1 MSRRKTT
8 EEFIQE
14 ARKVH
19 GDKYD
24 YSKVEYKDART
35 NVTIICPEH
44 GEFPQL
50 PTHHLK
56 GCGCKKCKEDRLS
69 LIFRKT
75 AEKFIEDA
83 RKVHGDKYD
92 YSKVEYINA
101 NTPVTIICPEHGKF
115 PQTPRNHLAGHGCPV
130 CSNSYM
136 DTEKFIE
143 DARKVH
149 GDKYDYSKV
158 EYINAKTP
166 VTIICPEHGEFERTP
181 DNHLHGSHGLGLG
194 CPNCCSKRYRLEEN
208 IKNILTINNITFE
221 FHKAFDWLKRTNN
234 LFLDFYLPD
243 HKIAIECQGLQ
254 HFRAIEFFGG
264 EGQFEYRVQND
275 KIKRDLCNQ
284 HGIQVFYYS
293 DLGIDYPYEVFED
306 LDEILNKI
314 KEYERSN

>member
-75 AEKFIEDA
+75 A
-83 RKVHGDKYD
+83 
-92 YSKVEYINA
+92 
-101 NTPVTIICPEHGKF
+101 
-115 PQTPRNHLAGHGCPV
+115 
-130 CSNSYM
+130 
-136 DTEKFIE
+136 EKFIE